1 MEFKMKQI
9 APTPFTRR
17 HLLKGLGCLGV
28 ASLIAPNA
36 AAASFTAEDRDLLQ
50 KISGYFNSIRTMNGD
65 FLQVGPSGNQT
76 EGKFFMERPGK
87 IRFHYLK
94 PSTIDIIADGDSL
107 VIKDRKLQ
115 TLDLYPLSQTP
126 LKFLLA
132 DQVDLSRDKKV
143 LQVLKD
149 TDIIQIMMHEES
161 LFGEGRITLLFDT
174 AEFALRQ
181 WTITDAQGLNT
192 SVALYN
198 VETGRPQNPK
208 LFEIDYLANARQ
220 HRKDR

>member
-1 MEFKMKQI
+1 MTQI
-9 APTPFTRR
+9 DSTSITRR
-17 HLLKGLGCLGV
+17 RLLTGLGCL
-28 ASLIAPNA
+28 SLATFAIPQA
-36 AAASFTAEDRDLLQ
+36 AAASVTPEDRELLV
-50 KISGYFNSIRTMNGD
+50 KISQYFNTIRTMNGD
-65 FLQVGPSGNQT
+65 FLQIGPSGNQT

-94 PSTIDIIADGDSL
+94 PSTIDIIADGKSL

-132 DQVDLSRDKKV
+132 NQVNLSQDEKV
-143 LQVLKD
+143 LQVLKE
-149 TDIIQIMMHEES
+149 TDIVQIMMHEES

-174 AEFALRQ
+174 TEFALRQ
-181 WTITDAQGLNT
+181 WTITDAQGANT

-208 LFEIDYLANARQ
+208 LFKIDYLANARQ
-220 HRKDR
+220 RRNER